1 MKYILRDTI
10 NHFFLSTRQLEMEYR
25 GIYNHV
31 PDPVANMNILVNWK
45 DPLAKIKVSNYRT
58 NKWTDIIFDINTT
71 DKDLVVQAAKG
82 LDQNMRSVQARI
94 SRNISKDITTF
105 TLSSAGSVGSKEN
118 EFIEVNI
125 DKLWSGGRNSEEEL
139 SDGWEK
145 IINDLYPFKDGN
157 RYL

>member
-1 MKYILRDTI
+1 
-10 NHFFLSTRQLEMEYR
+10 MEYR

-31 PDPVANMNILVNWK
+31 PDNVANMNILVNWK

-82 LDQNMRSVQARI
+82 LDQNMRSVQAHI

-105 TLSSAGSVGSKEN
+105 TLSSVGLVGSKEN
-118 EFIEVNI
+118 KFIEVNI

-145 IINDLYPFKDGN
+145 ISNDLYPFKDGN